1 MIGISRLLCGTEN
14 YGDSLRYSTHAAGQ
28 RDGATAGHGPVVVWN
43 ITRTCNLK
51 CRHCYSNSDG
61 TRRDGELTTAEGIKF
76 IDELAVFKVP
86 VLLLSGGEP
95 LLRPDFFDLAA
106 RAKEQGLRVTVSTN
120 GTLITPSVARDLK
133 KAGVS
138 YVGVSLDGI
147 GTNNDRFRGR
157 RGAFDEALQG
167 IRNCLA
173 AGQKVGLRFTL
184 TRHNI
189 GELDD
194 IFRLVEEEN
203 IPRICFYH
211 LVYSGRG
218 SAMIQE
224 DITHEETRQVLDL
237 IIGRTA
243 DFHRRGLT
251 KEILTV
257 DNHADGI
264 YLYLKLL
271 SKDPRQAEDVLALL
285 RLNGGNRTGIAIG
298 EVDWEGWVHPDQF
311 TRNHTFG
318 NVRERPFGDIWTDL
332 SHPILKG
339 LKDRRGL
346 LGGRCAT
353 CNWLD
358 ACNGNFRA
366 RAEAVYGDFWAHDP
380 ACYLTDDEIAK
391 GKE

>member
-1 MIGISRLLCGTEN
+1 M
-14 YGDSLRYSTHAAGQ
+14 
-28 RDGATAGHGPVVVWN
+28 
-43 ITRTCNLK
+43 
-51 CRHCYSNSDG
+51 
-61 TRRDGELTTAEGIKF
+61 KF
-76 IDELAVFKVP
+76 IDDLAAFNVP

-120 GTLITPSVARDLK
+120 GTLITPSMARDLK

-147 GTNNDRFRGR
+147 GANNDRFRGC
-157 RGAFDEALQG
+157 RGAFDEALRG

-184 TRHNI
+184 TRHNV
-189 GELDD
+189 GELAD

-224 DITHEETRQVLDL
+224 DISHEETRQALDL
-237 IIGRTA
+237 IINRTA

-264 YLYLKLL
+264 YLYLKLK
-271 SKDPRQAEDVLALL
+271 SQDPRQAAEVLELL

-339 LKDRRGL
+339 LKNRRGL

-353 CNWLD
+353 CRWLD

-366 RAEAVYGDFWAHDP
+366 RAEAVYDDFWAQDP
-380 ACYLTDDEIAK
+380 ACYLTNDEIANN
-391 GKE
+391 KE